1 VGQLVCDLQQ
11 VRSTPFF
18 GTIFRWNAI
27 ICQDRSDVRNTEQK
41 SVSNFSDHGYSLGQ
55 YRLPTHKM
63 QVYENT
69 LRVPFFIRG
78 PGIEAGLQLP
88 IISGF
93 VDLCPTIVQLASGLA
108 PSDTDGRSFVRK
120 TPARPAPTC
129 WQPEINL
136 LWDRLTVVD

>member
-1 VGQLVCDLQQ
+1 
-11 VRSTPFF
+11 
-18 GTIFRWNAI
+18 
-27 ICQDRSDVRNTEQK
+27 VRNTEQK
-41 SVSNFSDHGYSLGQ
+41 SVFGFSDHGYSLGQ

-108 PSDTDGRSFVRK
+108 PSDTDGRSCVRK
-120 TPARPAPTC
+120 TLARPALTC
-129 WQPEINL
+129 WQPGVKL
-136 LWDRLTVVD
+136 LRDRWVVVD

>member
-1 VGQLVCDLQQ
+1 M
-11 VRSTPFF
+11 
-18 GTIFRWNAI
+18 
-27 ICQDRSDVRNTEQK
+27 RNTEQK
-41 SVSNFSDHGYSLGQ
+41 SVFRFSDHGYSLGQ

-120 TPARPAPTC
+120 TLARPAPTC
-129 WQPEINL
+129 WQPGVKL
-136 LWDRLTVVD
+136 LRDRLWTDCCAAARV

>member
-1 VGQLVCDLQQ
+1 M
-11 VRSTPFF
+11 
-18 GTIFRWNAI
+18 
-27 ICQDRSDVRNTEQK
+27 RNTEQK
-41 SVSNFSDHGYSLGQ
+41 SVFRFSDHGYSLGQ

-120 TPARPAPTC
+120 NTSTTRTHLLAARSQAVAG
-129 WQPEINL
+129 QV
-136 LWDRLTVVD
+136 VVD

>member
-1 VGQLVCDLQQ
+1 M
-11 VRSTPFF
+11 
-18 GTIFRWNAI
+18 
-27 ICQDRSDVRNTEQK
+27 RNTEK
-41 SVSNFSDHGYSLGQ
+41 GCVFSKCSDHGYSLGQ

-108 PSDTDGRSFVRK
+108 PSDTDGRSFVRE
-120 TPARPAPTC
+120 TQARAAPTC
-129 WQPEINL
+129 RQPESKL
-136 LWDRLTVVD
+136 LWNRLVVVD